1 MEQQMKQSLFIPK
14 GTPGYIQN
22 RKILTLVKTLIYFA
36 VSLSLYFA
44 GIKATGDNR
53 NLLTIV
59 AILGCL
65 PASKS
70 AVNTI
75 MFFRFNGCPKE
86 TAEQLPDEQE
96 CKQLYLL
103 YDMVFT
109 SYDKNFEIYHLAIND
124 KVLCGITAN
133 EKTDIAAC
141 EAHLQQYLIQNGIRE
156 VTVKIFQDSNKYK
169 NRLVQLNA
177 LSELGEK
184 AGEIRTLM
192 LEISL

>member
-1 MEQQMKQSLFIPK
+1 MKQPLFIPK

-22 RKILTLVKTLIYFA
+22 RKILTLCKTLIYFA

-44 GIKATGDNR
+44 GIKATGDNK

-75 MFFRFNGCPKE
+75 MFFRFQGCPKE
-86 TAEQLPDEQE
+86 TVKQLPGIQE
-96 CKQLYLL
+96 YQQLYLL

-109 SYDKNFEIYHLAIND
+109 SYDKNFEIYQIAMND
-124 KVLCGITAN
+124 KVLCGYTGK
-133 EKTDIAAC
+133 EKTDVAAC
-141 EAHLQQYLIQNGIRE
+141 EEHLQQYLTQNGIKE
-156 VTVKIFQDSNKYK
+156 VTVKIFQDLTKYR
-169 NRLVQLNA
+169 NRLEQLNA
-177 LSELGEK
+177 LSELGDK